1 MQNIKELD
9 KETAMLLSLC
19 EAVKAIC
26 KYVACRIVIYDWISL
41 TCKRQTIVN
50 THTVTISLRLAGGLH
65 SYFPFCACCIFI
77 AKNAPTSSP
86 FDTCH

>member
-26 KYVACRIVIYDWISL
+26 KYVACRIVIYD
-41 TCKRQTIVN
+41 
-50 THTVTISLRLAGGLH
+50 
-65 SYFPFCACCIFI
+65 
-77 AKNAPTSSP
+77 
-86 FDTCH
+86 